1 MTDPTENPA
10 ADIAWMRQLAE
21 ENGRAPMQ
29 GASILMMAGV
39 YYGVASLFQWAVMAE
54 LLPFAT
60 QDALSLGWIVATL
73 AFFVTLAVVTTRLK
87 RRPGVVTTANKA
99 SGIAWSAMGWG
110 IFALFTSVGV
120 VGYRM
125 GGAASLALIG
135 LVPSII
141 MVFYGIGWT
150 VSAVMLKSRPL
161 WVLSIASFIAA
172 PVLAVFT
179 GQPVQYLAYAVAL
192 FLLMALPGF
201 LLMRAAKAA

>member
-1 MTDPTENPA
+1 MTDPVENPS

-39 YYGVASLFQWAVMAE
+39 YYGLASLFQWAVMAD

-60 QDALSLGWIVATL
+60 QDALSIGWIAATL
-73 AFFVTLAVVTTRLK
+73 LFFVTLAVVTTRLK
-87 RRPGVVTTANKA
+87 RQPGVVTTANKA
-99 SGIAWSAMGWG
+99 SSIAWSAMGWG

-125 GGAASLALIG
+125 GEAASLALIG

-150 VSAVMLKSRPL
+150 VSAVMQKSRPL
-161 WVLSIASFIAA
+161 WVLSIASFVAA
-172 PVLAVFT
+172 PALAAFT
-179 GQPVQYLAYAVAL
+179 GQPVQYLAYAATL

-201 LLMRAAKAA
+201 LLMRAAKRA